1 MKAAKNWASGWK
13 ALRFNLPMPS
23 PETIFLYHEA
33 LKDHKNGAWAA
44 ARVKLED
51 ILTQA
56 PDFEDAYEALAVLF
70 YNEKLY
76 DDSIRT
82 LQRWI
87 KVNPHALMIQ
97 TNLSRCYQAKGM
109 IAEAE
114 AAQAEARRLTWKA
127 ELEGKKKEIPAADFE
142 DRIARYKKVIA
153 YDPADVL
160 GYFSLGSVY
169 LEAGRFRDAADTF
182 EKAVSVNPE
191 HSASYLNWGTAIE
204 NLGDKIKARKI
215 FEKGIETAE
224 KQGDILT
231 AKKMESHLRGLEKNP
246 G

>member
-1 MKAAKNWASGWK
+1 MRAAKSLGSGWK
-13 ALRFNLPMPS
+13 APPFNPPMPA
-23 PETIFLYHEA
+23 PEVVLLYHEA
-33 LKDHKNGAWAA
+33 LREHKSGAWTA
-44 ARVKLED
+44 ARSKLEEV
-51 ILTQA
+51 LTQA
-56 PDFEDAYEALAVLF
+56 PDFEDAYEALTVLF

-82 LQRWI
+82 LQRWM

-127 ELEGKKKEIPAADFE
+127 ELEGKKKELPAADFA
-142 DRIARYKKVIA
+142 DRITRYQKVIA

-182 EKAVSVNPE
+182 EKAVSVSPT
-191 HSASYLNWGTAIE
+191 HSASYLNWGIAVE
-204 NLGDKIKARKI
+204 NLGDKVKVQKI
-215 FEKGIETAE
+215 LEKGIEVAQN
-224 KQGDILT
+224 QGDVLT
-231 AKKMESHLRGLEKNP
+231 EKKMEARLRMLKEV
-246 G
+246 